1 MGVDF
6 NTLFLYRDNY
16 SNSSNQ
22 IAIIKIDSASL
33 AELQNT
39 DFRVLSLSKTIYSNL
54 IEKLEKL
61 NARAIGL
68 DIVFTN
74 RSEDEEVLRKTLEQY
89 KNVVI
94 GSWMEDGKQKAILPL
109 DIYSW
114 ATWASVNTKLE
125 KNFVTMLS
133 PQYTF
138 SGRIVESLAIA
149 TYRKYLGDNSQ
160 GSFKDGFYQITPL
173 RGVPVNSDK
182 NVRIKFFH
190 PPEGYP
196 SFSLSDILNDRVP
209 KEKIA
214 GKAVFV
220 GEYGALIHD
229 SHLSPVDPVN
239 QMPGVE
245 FHANLLDG
253 LIQNQTLEEQNAKV
267 FAFYAIITLLI
278 LSMIFYFPS
287 TNISLILFFLYEIS
301 ILIIGRNLLVRS
313 GVFIDLFAYAT
324 LGLSTFVSATF
335 YRYFVTNRD
344 RRYIEKAFSFYIAPD
359 VVKQIAAN
367 PDSFRLGG
375 EKREMTFFF
384 SDIASFTT
392 ISEKLGTEK
401 IFRLME
407 EYLSAMT
414 DILIANKGTLD
425 KYIGDAVMGFFN
437 APLYIEKSEYLACK
451 TALEQQAKLIELNKK
466 WQKEGIPMIIA
477 RIGIATGEA
486 MVGNIGSKNRFNYTV
501 IGDYVNLASRLEWV
515 NKEYLTKICVSESTF
530 EKTKSEFFYREL
542 DMIRV
547 KGKAQWV
554 RIYELVS
561 FAHDTSFSRNKY
573 YAYEKALVCYYAGEY
588 KKAQEIFSE
597 NTEDLASAIMTKRC
611 QDVIDGKIEVV
622 GWVYEMK
629 TK

>member
-1 MGVDF
+1 
-6 NTLFLYRDNY
+6 
-16 SNSSNQ
+16 
-22 IAIIKIDSASL
+22 
-33 AELQNT
+33 
-39 DFRVLSLSKTIYSNL
+39 
-54 IEKLEKL
+54 
-61 NARAIGL
+61 
-68 DIVFTN
+68 
-74 RSEDEEVLRKTLEQY
+74 
-89 KNVVI
+89 
-94 GSWMEDGKQKAILPL
+94 
-109 DIYSW
+109 
-114 ATWASVNTKLE
+114 
-125 KNFVTMLS
+125 MLS

-501 IGDYVNLASRLEWV
+501 IGDYVNLASRLE
-515 NKEYLTKICVSESTF
+515 
-530 EKTKSEFFYREL
+530 
-542 DMIRV
+542 
-547 KGKAQWV
+547 
-554 RIYELVS
+554 
-561 FAHDTSFSRNKY
+561 
-573 YAYEKALVCYYAGEY
+573 
-588 KKAQEIFSE
+588 
-597 NTEDLASAIMTKRC
+597 
-611 QDVIDGKIEVV
+611 
-622 GWVYEMK
+622 
-629 TK
+629 